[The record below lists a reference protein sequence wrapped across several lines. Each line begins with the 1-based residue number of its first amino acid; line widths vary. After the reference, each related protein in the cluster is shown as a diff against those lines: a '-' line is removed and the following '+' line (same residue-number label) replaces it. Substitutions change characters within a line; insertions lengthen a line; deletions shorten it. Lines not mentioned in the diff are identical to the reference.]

1 MIRNISA
8 NEVCSSGCVCFY
20 AKNGVPCEQTL
31 RIVLLARRAKEG
43 ELAAIRVR
51 DREDKSLRHF
61 AMAEKFWMTTNQKNT
76 QKVNLLCYKL
86 HRSYSI
92 LFNLANLRELFSG

>member
-31 RIVLLARRAKEG
+31 RIALLPRRAKEG

-61 AMAEKFWMTTNQKNT
+61 AMAEKFWMTTNQKNHS
-76 QKVNLLCYKL
+76 KSEFALLQT
-86 HRSYSI
+86 SSI
-92 LFNLANLRELFSG
+92 LFNSI

>member
-31 RIVLLARRAKEG
+31 RSALLARRAKEG
-43 ELAAIRVR
+43 ELAAIR
-51 DREDKSLRHF
+51 LRI
-61 AMAEKFWMTTNQKNT
+61 ERTSRYDTLPWQKN
-76 QKVNLLCYKL
+76 
-86 HRSYSI
+86 
-92 LFNLANLRELFSG
+92 FG